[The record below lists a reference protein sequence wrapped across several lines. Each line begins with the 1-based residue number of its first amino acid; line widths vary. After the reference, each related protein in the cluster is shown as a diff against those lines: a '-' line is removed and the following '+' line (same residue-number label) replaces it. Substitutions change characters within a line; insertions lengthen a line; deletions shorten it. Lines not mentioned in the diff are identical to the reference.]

1 MKAGLLLATAGA
13 AFYVVAL
20 RLGEHGGGV
29 PAFDVYGY
37 FYPNVLY
44 ALRSF
49 ATGGGLLWNPD
60 QNCGQ
65 PFFAI
70 SSIGLLYPPNVL
82 FLLLPP
88 SVALRFLLFANLV
101 IGGLGAAAL
110 ARELGLGTAA
120 VLAGTLAFMLDGTTV
135 GLTVWTPTVQG
146 EYVWMPLAI
155 FLCERAHDRH

>member
-1 MKAGLLLATAGA
+1 VKAGLLLATAGA

-49 ATGGGLLWNPD
+49 ATGRGLLWNPD

-70 SSIGLLYPPNVL
+70 SSVGLLYPPNVL

-101 IGGLGAAAL
+101 IGGLGAVGPGGAPL
-110 ARELGLGTAA
+110 
-120 VLAGTLAFMLDGTTV
+120 VPFDGDANV
-135 GLTVWTPTVQG
+135 HRQSVV
-146 EYVWMPLAI
+146 
-155 FLCERAHDRH
+155 